1 MLLKH
6 QVNPLPRGF
15 EKVMLDGSQV
25 TFTTK
30 FTKKRHNVHKEI
42 AKSLTFFVLFLM
54 TFAVNINNKK
64 TMLKTI
70 LIYGLLL
77 GVLVLA
83 LHAIE
88 YFFWVRVHV
97 FEIYGGLIACLFLA
111 LGLWFGSKRSNKK
124 TPAMPL
130 VRNEVQITQL
140 GISKRELEV
149 LLLLGKGLSNQE
161 IADTLFVSQNTIK
174 THTSRLFEKLDVK
187 NRTQAMLK
195 AQEMGLITPES
206 V

>member
-1 MLLKH
+1 
-6 QVNPLPRGF
+6 
-15 EKVMLDGSQV
+15 
-25 TFTTK
+25 
-30 FTKKRHNVHKEI
+30 
-42 AKSLTFFVLFLM
+42 
-54 TFAVNINNKK
+54 
-64 TMLKTI
+64 MLKTV

-77 GVLVLA
+77 GALVLL

-88 YFFWVRVHV
+88 YFFWVRIHV
-97 FEIYGGLIACLFLA
+97 FEIYGGLIACVFLA
-111 LGLWFGSKRSNKK
+111 LGLWFGSKRSDKK
-124 TPAMPL
+124 TPVMPT
-130 VRNEVQITQL
+130 VRNEAQITQL

-195 AQEMGLITPES
+195 AQEMGLITPEN

>member
-1 MLLKH
+1 
-6 QVNPLPRGF
+6 
-15 EKVMLDGSQV
+15 MLDGSQV

-30 FTKKRHNVHKEI
+30 FTKKKHNVHKEI

-77 GVLVLA
+77 GVVVLA

-111 LGLWFGSKRSNKK
+111 LGLWFGSKRSPKQTTAV
-124 TPAMPL
+124 TPP
-130 VRNEVQITQL
+130 VRNEVQIAQL

-161 IADTLFVSQNTIK
+161 IADALFVSQNTVK

-195 AQEMGLITPES
+195 AQEMGLITPEN